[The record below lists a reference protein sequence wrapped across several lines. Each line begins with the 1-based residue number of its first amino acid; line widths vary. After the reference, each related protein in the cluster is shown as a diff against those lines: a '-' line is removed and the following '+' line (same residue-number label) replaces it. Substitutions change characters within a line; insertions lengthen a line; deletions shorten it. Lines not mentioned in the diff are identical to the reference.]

1 MYKPRFTPSHLFTCS
16 SEKEPQTLKLFL
28 SVIFRENKSNK
39 KNLNFGPKNPHHK
52 MCNSSCSLQVE
63 QQTIT
68 NRHEAE
74 VLELKVQ
81 LGRLNNLVEKGNQ
94 ALQQKAQVK
103 F

>member
-1 MYKPRFTPSHLFTCS
+1 
-16 SEKEPQTLKLFL
+16 
-28 SVIFRENKSNK
+28 
-39 KNLNFGPKNPHHK
+39 